1 MESFDQLDLP
11 PALRPGLDA
20 LGLTRMT
27 AVQTQALPDLLAGRD
42 MRVQAP
48 TGSGKTVAFGLAVL
62 KSIDLTQAKVQALVL
77 CPTRELADQVGKQLR
92 KLGVGLPNL
101 KLSLLYGGVALQP
114 QIDSLSQH
122 DPHIVVGTPGRIQEL
137 IRKKHL
143 HLSRVGVLV
152 LDEADRMLDMGFEEA
167 IREILG
173 KLAQKR
179 QNLLISATFP
189 PAIRSIADALLR
201 DPAIVEV
208 EGALDAPAIEER
220 FYEVELTHKPA
231 ALSNLLRA
239 ERPESAVVFCNTR
252 QDVNSV
258 AGHLAASGGSALA
271 LHGDLEQR
279 DRDEVLLQFSNRS
292 CRVLVASDVAARGLD
307 VEGLALVVNYE
318 LPTDADTYRHRPRDA
333 TRDVA
338 HRRDRGA
345 RQRAAALVARARCD
359 IGRCDPGGGD
369 GHAAHRCRQDRQVAT
384 RRHPRCTDRRC
395 RLAGERDRQ
404 DRRVPDAVL
413 CRDRARPGR
422 TGVEADADRQDQE
435 PQLPRPPAV
444 SDADTDAARIEA
456 RTRLWL
462 ERAVIG
468 LNLCPFARAPH
479 VAGRIRYR
487 VSAARDEDGL
497 LEELAEELRLL
508 HATPPEQV
516 ETTLLILASVLGDF
530 VDFNQFLDAADA
542 CVERLDLDG
551 EIQVASFH
559 PHYRFAGTAPDDVE
573 NFSNRSPW
581 PILHLLRES
590 SIARV
595 VDAIEEP
602 DAIYENNIQ
611 TLRRLGRSGWDA
623 LWRGT
628 EADA

>member
-1 MESFDQLDLP
+1 MESFEELNLP

-62 KSIDLTQAKVQALVL
+62 KSIDLAQAKVQALVL

-143 HLSRVGVLV
+143 HLAGVRVLV

-189 PAIRSIADALLR
+189 QAIRSIADALLR

-258 AGHLAASGGSALA
+258 AGHLSASGGSALA

-318 LPTDADTYRHRPRDA
+318 LPTDADTYRHRIGRTARAGKQGLAISLVTPREMSRTGAIEALGNGPLRWSRVPGATSGEAILAAAMVTLRIDA
-333 TRDVA
+333 GKTDKLRPGDILGALTGDAGLPATAIGKIDVFPTRSYVA
-338 HRRDRGA
+338 IA
-345 RQRAAALVARARCD
+345 REHAAAALKRMQ
-359 IGRCDPGGGD
+359 GGK
-369 GHAAHRCRQDRQVAT
+369 
-384 RRHPRCTDRRC
+384 
-395 RLAGERDRQ
+395 
-404 DRRVPDAVL
+404 
-413 CRDRARPGR
+413 
-422 TGVEADADRQDQE
+422 
-435 PQLPRPPAV
+435 
-444 SDADTDAARIEA
+444 IK
-456 RTRLWL
+456 
-462 ERAVIG
+462 
-468 LNLCPFARAPH
+468 
-479 VAGRIRYR
+479 
-487 VSAARDEDGL
+487 
-497 LEELAEELRLL
+497 
-508 HATPPEQV
+508 
-516 ETTLLILASVLGDF
+516 
-530 VDFNQFLDAADA
+530 
-542 CVERLDLDG
+542 
-551 EIQVASFH
+551 
-559 PHYRFAGTAPDDVE
+559 
-573 NFSNRSPW
+573 NRSF
-581 PILHLLRES
+581 
-590 SIARV
+590 RV
-595 VDAIEEP
+595 
-602 DAIYENNIQ
+602 
-611 TLRRLGRSGWDA
+611 RRL
-623 LWRGT
+623 
-628 EADA
+628 